1 MRRRTIYEIL
11 ILLFALS
18 LVMLTL
24 SSCRLDIMTDI
35 MDGYDSNP
43 FLDRKPM
50 DSARQGDDEIT
61 FLLFSDAHLN
71 RKDEDSW
78 AEDNTPYLKTFLCE
92 NKDDYDF
99 VISLGDIEDAGDI
112 NAPELHE
119 FLSFFKENG
128 ITYLSALG
136 NHELQGFHE
145 RSEWNE
151 LYASYGL
158 FGTIGCYTY
167 GDLSIYVTDSTKRIY
182 GRQQLSWLEEALEC
196 DESRYKIMITHV
208 NTYSGGTFDSSLLFF
223 GTADI
228 AERNEIYRLMTR
240 YGVSVLFNGH
250 FHTGNIRSNHS
261 TYVSEFNA
269 AALHSRELIK
279 GWYTPGYFY
288 TCTIDSSASQLIMDT
303 WKIERGKISKEKS
316 ESFALRDGMR

>member
-1 MRRRTIYEIL
+1 MRKRTIYGIL

-43 FLDRKPM
+43 FLDRKPL
-50 DSARQGDDEIT
+50 DTARQGDDEIT

-78 AEDNTPYLKTFLCE
+78 AEDNTPYLKDFLCE
-92 NKDDYDF
+92 NGNDYDF

-119 FLSFFKENG
+119 FLKFFKENG

-136 NHELQGFHE
+136 NHELQSFHE
-145 RSEWNE
+145 RSEWNA
-151 LYASYGL
+151 LYESYGL
-158 FGTIGCYTY
+158 FGTVGCYTY

-228 AERNEIYRLMTR
+228 AERNEIYRLMTK

>member
-1 MRRRTIYEIL
+1 MNRRTYRIL
-11 ILLFALS
+11 IPLFILS
-18 LVMLTL
+18 VIIMTL

-316 ESFALRDGMR
+316 ESFALRDGMK

>member
-1 MRRRTIYEIL
+1 MRKRAIYEIL

-43 FLDRKPM
+43 FLDRKPL
-50 DSARQGDDEIT
+50 DTARQCDDEIT

-78 AEDNTPYLKTFLCE
+78 AEDNTPYLKDFLCE
-92 NKDDYDF
+92 NGNDYDF

-119 FLSFFKENG
+119 FLKFFKENG

-136 NHELQGFHE
+136 NHELQSFHE
-145 RSEWNE
+145 RSEWNA
-151 LYASYGL
+151 LYESYGL
-158 FGTIGCYTY
+158 FGTVGCYTY

-196 DESRYKIMITHV
+196 DESCYKIMITHV

-228 AERNEIYRLMTR
+228 AERNEIYRLMTK

>member
-1 MRRRTIYEIL
+1 MRKRAIYEIL

-43 FLDRKPM
+43 FLDRKPL
-50 DSARQGDDEIT
+50 DTARQGDDEIT

-78 AEDNTPYLKTFLCE
+78 AEDNTPYLKKFLCE
-92 NKDDYDF
+92 NRNDYDF

-112 NAPELHE
+112 NAPELKE
-119 FLSFFKENG
+119 FLEFFREKG

-136 NHELQGFHE
+136 NHELQSFHE
-145 RSEWNE
+145 RSEWNA
-151 LYASYGL
+151 LYESYGL
-158 FGTIGCYTY
+158 FGTVGCYTY

-228 AERNEIYRLMTR
+228 AERNEIYRLMTK

-261 TYVSEFNA
+261 T
-269 AALHSRELIK
+269 RELIK

>member
-1 MRRRTIYEIL
+1 MNRRTYRIL
-11 ILLFALS
+11 IPLFILS
-18 LVMLTL
+18 VIIMTL

-43 FLDRKPM
+43 FLDRKPLNT
-50 DSARQGDDEIT
+50 ARHDDEIT

-78 AEDNTPYLKTFLCE
+78 AEDNTPYLKDFLKE

-228 AERNEIYRLMTR
+228 AERNEIYRLMTK

-250 FHTGNIRSNHS
+250 FHTGNIRSSHS

-303 WKIERGKISKEKS
+303 WKIERGKISEEQS

>member
-1 MRRRTIYEIL
+1 MRKRAIYEIL

-43 FLDRKPM
+43 FLDRKPL
-50 DSARQGDDEIT
+50 DTARQGDDEIT

-78 AEDNTPYLKTFLCE
+78 AEDNTPYLKDFLCE
-92 NKDDYDF
+92 NKNDYDF

-112 NAPELHE
+112 NAPELKK
-119 FLSFFKENG
+119 FLKFFEDNG

-136 NHELQGFHE
+136 NHELQSFHE
-145 RSEWNE
+145 RSEWNA
-151 LYASYGL
+151 LYESYGL
-158 FGTIGCYTY
+158 FGTVGCYTY

-228 AERNEIYRLMTR
+228 AERNEIYRLMTK

>member
-1 MRRRTIYEIL
+1 MNRRTYRIL
-11 ILLFALS
+11 IPLFILS
-18 LVMLTL
+18 VIIMTL

-43 FLDRKPM
+43 FLDRKPLNT
-50 DSARQGDDEIT
+50 ARHDDEIT

-78 AEDNTPYLKTFLCE
+78 AEDNTPYLKDFLKE

-228 AERNEIYRLMTR
+228 AERNEIYRLMTK

-250 FHTGNIRSNHS
+250 FHTGNIRSSHS

-303 WKIERGKISKEKS
+303 WKIERGKISEEKS

>member
-1 MRRRTIYEIL
+1 MRKRTIYEIL

-43 FLDRKPM
+43 FLDRKPL
-50 DSARQGDDEIT
+50 DTARQGDDEIT

-78 AEDNTPYLKTFLCE
+78 AEDNTPYLKDFLCE
-92 NKDDYDF
+92 NKNDYDF

-112 NAPELHE
+112 NAPELKK
-119 FLSFFKENG
+119 FLKFFEDNG

-136 NHELQGFHE
+136 NHELQSFHE
-145 RSEWNE
+145 RSEWNA
-151 LYASYGL
+151 LYESYGL
-158 FGTIGCYTY
+158 FGTVGCYTY

-228 AERNEIYRLMTR
+228 AERNEIYRLMTK

>member
-1 MRRRTIYEIL
+1 MRKRAIYEIL

-43 FLDRKPM
+43 FLDRKPL
-50 DSARQGDDEIT
+50 DTARQGDDEIT

-78 AEDNTPYLKTFLCE
+78 AEDNTPYLKDFLCE
-92 NKDDYDF
+92 NGNDYDF

-119 FLSFFKENG
+119 FLEFFREKG

-136 NHELQGFHE
+136 NHELQSFHE
-145 RSEWNE
+145 RSEWNA
-151 LYASYGL
+151 LYESYGL
-158 FGTIGCYTY
+158 FGTVGCYTY

-228 AERNEIYRLMTR
+228 AERNEIYRLMTK

>member
-228 AERNEIYRLMTR
+228 AERNEIYRMMTK

-316 ESFALRDGMR
+316 ESFALRDGMK

>member
-1 MRRRTIYEIL
+1 MRKRAIYEIL

-43 FLDRKPM
+43 FLDRKPL
-50 DSARQGDDEIT
+50 DTARQGDDEIT

-78 AEDNTPYLKTFLCE
+78 AEDNTPYLKDFLCE
-92 NKDDYDF
+92 NKNDYDF

-112 NAPELHE
+112 NAPELKK
-119 FLSFFKENG
+119 FLKFFEDNG

-136 NHELQGFHE
+136 NHELQSFHE
-145 RSEWNE
+145 RSEWNA
-151 LYASYGL
+151 LYESYGL
-158 FGTIGCYTY
+158 FGTVGCYTY

-182 GRQQLSWLEEALEC
+182 GRQQISWLEEALEC

-228 AERNEIYRLMTR
+228 AERNEIYRLMTK

>member
-43 FLDRKPM
+43 FLDRKPL
-50 DSARQGDDEIT
+50 DTARQGDDEIT

-78 AEDNTPYLKTFLCE
+78 AEDNTPYLKDFLKE

-196 DESRYKIMITHV
+196 DESRYKVMITHV
-208 NTYSGGTFDSSLLFF
+208 NTYSGGTFDSSLLLF

-316 ESFALRDGMR
+316 ECFALRDGMR

>member
-1 MRRRTIYEIL
+1 MNRRTYRIL
-11 ILLFALS
+11 IPLFILS
-18 LVMLTL
+18 VIIMTL

-228 AERNEIYRLMTR
+228 AERNEIYRMMTK

>member
-1 MRRRTIYEIL
+1 MRKRTIYEIL

-43 FLDRKPM
+43 FLDRKM
-50 DSARQGDDEIT
+50 LDSTHQGDDEIT

-78 AEDNTPYLKTFLCE
+78 AEDNTPYLKDFLCK
-92 NKDDYDF
+92 NKNDYDF

-112 NAPELHE
+112 NAPELKK
-119 FLSFFKENG
+119 FLKFFEDNG

-136 NHELQGFHE
+136 NHELQSFHE
-145 RSEWNE
+145 RSEWNA
-151 LYASYGL
+151 LYESYGL
-158 FGTIGCYTY
+158 FGTVGCYTY

-182 GRQQLSWLEEALEC
+182 GRQQLSWLEEALAC
-196 DESRYKIMITHV
+196 DSSRYKIMITHV

-228 AERNEIYRLMTR
+228 AERNEIYRLMTK

>member
-1 MRRRTIYEIL
+1 MRKRAIYEIL

-43 FLDRKPM
+43 FLDRKPL
-50 DSARQGDDEIT
+50 DTARQGDDEIT

-78 AEDNTPYLKTFLCE
+78 AEDNTPYLKDFLCE
-92 NKDDYDF
+92 NGNDYDF

-112 NAPELHE
+112 NAPELKK
-119 FLSFFKENG
+119 FLKFFEDNG

-136 NHELQGFHE
+136 NHELQSFHE
-145 RSEWNE
+145 RSEWNA
-151 LYASYGL
+151 LYESYGL
-158 FGTIGCYTY
+158 FGTVGCYTY

-228 AERNEIYRLMTR
+228 AERNEIYRLMTK

>member
-43 FLDRKPM
+43 FLDRKPL

-228 AERNEIYRLMTR
+228 AERNEIYRMMTK

-316 ESFALRDGMR
+316 ESFALRDGMK

>member
-1 MRRRTIYEIL
+1 MNRRTSKFL
-11 ILLFALS
+11 IPFLMLSALL
-18 LVMLTL
+18 MTL

-43 FLDRKPM
+43 FLDRKM
-50 DSARQGDDEIT
+50 LDSTRQGDDEIT

-78 AEDNTPYLKTFLCE
+78 AEDNTPYLKEFLLD
-92 NKDDYDF
+92 NIDDYDF

-119 FLSFFKENG
+119 FLKFFEDNG

-136 NHELQGFHE
+136 NHELQSFHE
-145 RSEWNE
+145 RSEWNA
-151 LYASYGL
+151 LYESYGL
-158 FGTIGCYTY
+158 FGTVGCYTY

-182 GRQQLSWLEEALEC
+182 GRQQLSWLEEAFAC
-196 DESRYKIMITHV
+196 DSSRYKIMITHV

-228 AERNEIYRLMTR
+228 AERNEIYRMMTK

-279 GWYTPGYFY
+279 SWYTPGYFY

-303 WKIERGKISKEKS
+303 WKIERGKITEEKS
-316 ESFALRDGMR
+316 ESFALRDGMN

>member
-1 MRRRTIYEIL
+1 MRRRRTIYEIL

-18 LVMLTL
+18 LVMLAL

-43 FLDRKPM
+43 FLDRKPL
-50 DSARQGDDEIT
+50 DTARHDDEIT

-78 AEDNTPYLKTFLCE
+78 AEDNTPYLKDFLIE

-228 AERNEIYRLMTR
+228 AERNEIYRLMTK

-250 FHTGNIRSNHS
+250 FHTGNIRSSHS

-303 WKIERGKISKEKS
+303 WKIERGKISEEKS

>member
-43 FLDRKPM
+43 FLDRKPL

-78 AEDNTPYLKTFLCE
+78 AEDNTPYLKDFLKE

-228 AERNEIYRLMTR
+228 AERNEIYRMMTK

>member
-1 MRRRTIYEIL
+1 M
-11 ILLFALS
+11 
-18 LVMLTL
+18 
-24 SSCRLDIMTDI
+24 
-35 MDGYDSNP
+35 
-43 FLDRKPM
+43 
-50 DSARQGDDEIT
+50 
-61 FLLFSDAHLN
+61 
-71 RKDEDSW
+71 
-78 AEDNTPYLKTFLCE
+78 
-92 NKDDYDF
+92 
-99 VISLGDIEDAGDI
+99 
-112 NAPELHE
+112 
-119 FLSFFKENG
+119 
-128 ITYLSALG
+128 
-136 NHELQGFHE
+136 
-145 RSEWNE
+145 
-151 LYASYGL
+151 
-158 FGTIGCYTY
+158 
-167 GDLSIYVTDSTKRIY
+167 TDSTKRIY

-228 AERNEIYRLMTR
+228 AERNEIYRLMTK

-250 FHTGNIRSNHS
+250 FHTGNIRSSHS

-303 WKIERGKISKEKS
+303 WKIERGKISEEKS

>member
-1 MRRRTIYEIL
+1 MRRTTIYKTL

-43 FLDRKPM
+43 FLDRKM
-50 DSARQGDDEIT
+50 LDSTRQGDDEIT

-71 RKDEDSW
+71 RKNEDSW
-78 AEDNTPYLKTFLCE
+78 AEDNTPYLKDFLCK
-92 NKDDYDF
+92 NKNDYDF

-119 FLSFFKENG
+119 FLKFFRNNG

-136 NHELQGFHE
+136 NHELQSFHE
-145 RSEWNE
+145 RSEWND
-151 LYASYGL
+151 LYSSYGL
-158 FGTIGCYTY
+158 FGTVGCYTY

-182 GRQQLSWLEEALEC
+182 GRQQLSWLEEALAC
-196 DESRYKIMITHV
+196 DNSRYKIMITHV
-208 NTYSGGTFDSSLLFF
+208 NTYSGGTFDSSILFF

-228 AERNEIYRLMTR
+228 AERNEIYRMMTK

-250 FHTGNIRSNHS
+250 FHTENIRSNHS

-288 TCTIDSSASQLIMDT
+288 TCTIDSNASQLIMDT
-303 WKIERGKISKEKS
+303 WKIERGKISEEKS
-316 ESFALRDGMR
+316 ESFALRDGMN

>member
-43 FLDRKPM
+43 FLDRKPL
-50 DSARQGDDEIT
+50 DSAHQGDDEIT

-78 AEDNTPYLKTFLCE
+78 AEDNTPYLKDFLCE
-92 NKDDYDF
+92 NGNDYDF

-240 YGVSVLFNGH
+240 
-250 FHTGNIRSNHS
+250 
-261 TYVSEFNA
+261 
-269 AALHSRELIK
+269 
-279 GWYTPGYFY
+279 
-288 TCTIDSSASQLIMDT
+288 
-303 WKIERGKISKEKS
+303 
-316 ESFALRDGMR
+316 